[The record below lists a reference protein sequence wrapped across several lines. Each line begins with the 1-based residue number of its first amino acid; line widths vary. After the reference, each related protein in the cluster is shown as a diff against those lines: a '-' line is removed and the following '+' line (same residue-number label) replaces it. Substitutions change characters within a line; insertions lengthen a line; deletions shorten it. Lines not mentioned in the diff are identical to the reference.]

1 MIDRNIASKAG
12 FWFPGIVRNF
22 QVALQIVKGI
32 LHWIYSTLCDN

>member
-22 QVALQIVKGI
+22 QVALKDCKRDI
-32 LHWIYSTLCDN
+32 TLDIQYIM